1 MSATPLTVTAP
12 QLRPPFRYIA
22 IEGPIGVGKTS
33 LARRLAERWSMHPLF
48 ERPQDNPFL
57 ERFYRDTARYALPAQ
72 LHFALQRAQQAQEVT
87 AIHAAGTPLIA
98 DFMTQKNEI
107 FARLTL
113 PEDEW
118 QLYRALATRIDA
130 QAPRGITAGS
140 AGAAPA
146 PDFVVYLQASP
157 EVLFA
162 RIQKRAVPMEL
173 QISDAYLHALCDAYN
188 EFFYHY
194 DRTPVLT
201 VNAEHLN
208 PLDSD
213 ADLALLVERIGTMR
227 GRKEFFVKGTSL

>member
-1 MSATPLTVTAP
+1 MNSPPLTVTAP
-12 QLRPPFRYIA
+12 QLRPPFGYLA

-33 LARRLAERWSMHPLF
+33 LARRLAQRWSMQELF

-72 LHFALQRAQQAQEVT
+72 LHFALQRAQQAQEV
-87 AIHAAGTPLIA
+87 AAAQVSATPLIA
-98 DFMTQKNEI
+98 DFMTQKNDI

-113 PEDEW
+113 QEDEW
-118 QLYRALATRIDA
+118 QLYRALA
-130 QAPRGITAGS
+130 
-140 AGAAPA
+140 APA
-146 PDFVVYLQASP
+146 PDVVDYLHARP

-162 RIQKRAVPMEL
+162 RIQKRAVPMDL

-194 DRTPVLT
+194 DRAPVLT

-213 ADLALLVERIGTMR
+213 ADLALLAERIETMR

>member
-1 MSATPLTVTAP
+1 MNAPPLTVTAP
-12 QLRPPFRYIA
+12 HLRPPVRYIA

-33 LARRLAERWSMHPLF
+33 LVQRLAERWSMHGVY

-57 ERFYRDTARYALPAQ
+57 ERFYRDTTRFALPTQ
-72 LHFALQRAQQAQEVT
+72 LHFALQRAQQVQEIAT
-87 AIHAAGTPLIA
+87 FHSAGTPLIA
-98 DFMTQKNEI
+98 DFMTQKNDV

-118 QLYRALATRIDA
+118 QLYRALSARIDA
-130 QAPRGITAGS
+130 QGPN
-140 AGAAPA
+140 
-146 PDFVVYLQASP
+146 PDLVVYLQASP
-157 EVLFA
+157 EVLFS

-173 QISDAYLHALCDAYN
+173 QISDAYLRALCDAYN

-194 DRTPVLT
+194 DRAPVLT

-208 PLDSD
+208 PLESD
-213 ADLALLVERIGTMR
+213 ADLALLIERMESMR